1 MTEEVQ
7 TVPLTS
13 VSDLVAP
20 GELLP
25 FPVYDGQGRTLLGQG
40 QRLVGAQQ
48 LAMLHERG
56 GCVAFADVKAL
67 RLARDKRDAAE
78 ASATPK
84 VALDAHRMTWFDSW
98 EKHIWDLDAAVRRLG
113 SDSAEGSPFSET
125 IDQQLA
131 LASSQPDAAL
141 FSLVRQDDKRFVI
154 YALSHAR
161 NTALVVQLSAQ
172 VLGWSA
178 ERVRCAVS
186 VALSM
191 NASIVELQARLAEQ
205 ADPPTKK
212 QMEEIHAHPTRSAD
226 MLRASGVTDADWLA
240 GVEEH
245 HEQPGGGGYPHAID
259 APGELA
265 HLVRAADMFAAKISP
280 RAIRAALPPQTAARQ
295 LWLEEKG
302 GPVAAA
308 LIKAVGLYPPGDL
321 VTLKNGDAG
330 VVVRQLQAGVEVAV
344 LLSNA
349 GKSLG
354 GSLRR
359 DSSKAEFAIAG
370 PWLERKSLSRLMP
383 EQLYGLIYP

>member
-1 MTEEVQ
+1 MTEV
-7 TVPLTS
+7 THAVPLTS
-13 VSDLVAP
+13 VVDLMP
-20 GELLP
+20 IGETLP

-40 QRLVGAQQ
+40 QRLVSAQQ
-48 LAMLHERG
+48 LAVLLERG
-56 GCVAFADVKAL
+56 ACVAFADAQAV
-67 RLARDKRDAAE
+67 RLAREKAAGIQPRIVP
-78 ASATPK
+78 SAPI
-84 VALDAHRMTWFDSW
+84 AHQLTWFDCW

-113 SDSAEGSPFSET
+113 SDSAEGSPLSET

-131 LASSQPDAAL
+131 LAASQSDAAL
-141 FSLVRQDDKRFVI
+141 YCMIRQDDKRFAI

-186 VALSM
+186 VALTM
-191 NASIVELQARLAEQ
+191 NASIVELQARMAEQ
-205 ADPPTKK
+205 ADPPSKK
-212 QMEEIHAHPTRSAD
+212 QMDDIHAHPTLSAEI
-226 MLRASGVTDADWLA
+226 LRASGVTDTEWLA

-265 HLVRAADMFAAKISP
+265 HLVRAADVFAAKISP
-280 RAIRAALPPQTAARQ
+280 RAIRPALPPQTAARQ

-302 GPVAAA
+302 GPIAGA

-330 VVVRQLQAGVEVAV
+330 VVVRRLPAGVEVAV
-344 LLSNA
+344 LLSSA
-349 GKSLG
+349 GKALG
-354 GSLRR
+354 GGLRR
-359 DSSKAEFAIAG
+359 DSSKPEFTIAG
-370 PWLERKSLSRLMP
+370 PWLERKNLSRLMP

>member
-1 MTEEVQ
+1 MTVETQ
-7 TVPLTS
+7 TVALTS
-13 VSDLVAP
+13 VGDLVAP

-25 FPVYDGQGRTLLGQG
+25 FSVYDGQGRTLLGQG

-56 GCVAFADVKAL
+56 ACVALADAKAV
-67 RLARDKRDAAE
+67 RMAREKNAG
-78 ASATPK
+78 TPAR
-84 VALDAHRMTWFDSW
+84 VAPTAHQLTWFDCW
-98 EKHIWDLDAAVRRLG
+98 EKHIWDLDAAVRGLG
-113 SDSAEGSPFSET
+113 SDIAAGGLLAET
-125 IDQQLA
+125 IDQQLN
-131 LASSQPDAAL
+131 LAASHPDAAL
-141 FSLVRQDDKRFVI
+141 FCMVRQDDKRFAM
-154 YALSHAR
+154 YALSHSR

-186 VALSM
+186 VALTM
-191 NASIVELQARLAEQ
+191 NASIVELQARMAEQ
-205 ADPPTKK
+205 ADPPSKK
-212 QMEEIHAHPTRSAD
+212 QMDEIRAHPQLSAD
-226 MLRASGVTDADWLA
+226 MLRASGVTDTEWLA

-259 APGELA
+259 EPGELA
-265 HLVRAADMFAAKISP
+265 HLVRAADVFAAKISP

-302 GPVAAA
+302 GPIAGA

-330 VVVRQLQAGVEVAV
+330 VVVRQLQSGVEVAV
-344 LLSNA
+344 LLSSA

-354 GSLRR
+354 GGLRR
-359 DSSKAEFAIAG
+359 DSSHAEFGIAG
-370 PWLERKSLSRLMP
+370 PWLERKNLSRLMP